1 MDLDQI
7 DDHYIIIRTRDFREA
22 AYVQSKIF
30 QVRCL
35 MVKQNRQPDGFDA
48 FWCTIVGGFHLGI
61 KHVQVPRE
69 AFDWKGA
76 KSGIQNWYPWFL

>member
-1 MDLDQI
+1 
-7 DDHYIIIRTRDFREA
+7 
-22 AYVQSKIF
+22 
-30 QVRCL
+30 